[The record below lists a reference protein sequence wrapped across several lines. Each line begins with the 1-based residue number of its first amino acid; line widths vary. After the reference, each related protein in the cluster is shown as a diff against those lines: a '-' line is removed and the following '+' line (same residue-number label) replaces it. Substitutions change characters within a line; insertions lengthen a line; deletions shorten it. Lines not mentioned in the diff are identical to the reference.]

1 MGVRVTGIDELLADL
16 DALPVDAPAKFRK
29 VVSKGALNVKTS
41 WRRRW
46 SPIALAPH
54 NAPHLARGV
63 GYDTSE
69 EHGTQFSAEIGV
81 AASNQQA
88 PLAHFPEFGSVRN
101 APTPGGAPALD
112 EEEPRFVRAVAEVA
126 EELLDGGGR

>member
-1 MGVRVTGIDELLADL
+1 MGVRVTGFDELLADL
-16 DALPVDAPAKFRK
+16 ESLPARAAPAFRR
-29 VVSKGALNVKTS
+29 VVAKGAVNIKMS

-46 SPIALAPH
+46 SPIARAPH

-69 EHGTQFSAEIGV
+69 RGGVHFEAEIGV
-81 AASNQQA
+81 HPANPQA